1 MYGDARRDKTFGHP
15 THVAAQDVKT
25 AVMNS
30 DDKQLPMYISRMDMH

>member
-1 MYGDARRDKTFGHP
+1 MCVHGYERRDKTFGHP

-30 DDKQLPMYISRMDMH
+30 DDKRAEQE